1 MMDVQS
7 AFSSGIMG
15 FRRAS
20 EGVTEATININRE
33 ASNQQQLRD
42 QDADVRSDAD
52 DQLTKTAPP
61 PSQIDNL
68 VQLTQNK
75 LQAEANVKSIQTA
88 DEMMGTLIDLKV

>member
-1 MMDVQS
+1 MDVQS
-7 AFSSGIMG
+7 TFSAGMMG

-20 EGVTEATININRE
+20 EGVTEATVNINRE
-33 ASNQQQLRD
+33 AANQQQLRN
-42 QDADVRSDAD
+42 QDADQRAD
-52 DQLTKTAPP
+52 TAERFEAKPAQ
-61 PSQIDNL
+61 PSQTDNL